1 MLASA
6 SQCKFLNIIKTKCK
20 YTGTIEMLKTANIQV
35 KTIQNLSVD
44 KEILFDDLFQLI
56 LLFCTK
62 TSQNSPI
69 HLPPSH

>member
-1 MLASA
+1 MR
-6 SQCKFLNIIKTKCK
+6 KIT
-20 YTGTIEMLKTANIQV
+20 NIQV

-62 TSQNSPI
+62 TSQNSHI
-69 HLPPSH
+69 HTPPLIANIGIAHRGIKLSSCFFYIIFLSM